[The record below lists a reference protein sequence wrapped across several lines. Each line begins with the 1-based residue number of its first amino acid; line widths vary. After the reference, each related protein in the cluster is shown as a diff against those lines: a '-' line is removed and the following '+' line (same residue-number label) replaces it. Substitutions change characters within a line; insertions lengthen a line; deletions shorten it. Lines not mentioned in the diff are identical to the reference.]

1 MFDSLKS
8 GNAAIK
14 ALQSEINLDD
24 VQKLMDETAE
34 AQAYQDVSLIWNV
47 IFNIL
52 LDITSSMVLCW
63 NDIKD
68 KLNTHF

>member
-52 LDITSSMVLCW
+52 LDITSSMVLC
-63 NDIKD
+63 
-68 KLNTHF
+68 